1 MRGRSN
7 DLQRRASA
15 LLARLL
21 EYARRDVREIVWPR
35 PMDDPPWYKAQR
47 SRKLT
52 LEEHREIWVKALGMW
67 RESWANVFRRQE
79 EAPSTSASEEARG
92 RPDGNGEASTSANEV
107 EDRSLDDEGR
117 LLADEAKRA
126 VRAGKAGFKPLV
138 TYLYETRGRAYR
150 DGVREF
156 IKAYREG
163 FKEVQTEYEDEK
175 QTISSKAASMISRVE
190 NVLEKAEKTEVE
202 EDSTGTKR
210 TP

>member
-1 MRGRSN
+1 MRERSN
-7 DLQRRASA
+7 DLHRGARA
-15 LLARLL
+15 LLARLV
-21 EYARRDVREIVWPR
+21 EYARRDAREIVWPR

-52 LEEHREIWVKALGMW
+52 LDEHREIWIKALGMW

-79 EAPSTSASEEARG
+79 TPSTRATEETRG
-92 RPDGNGEASTSANEV
+92 RDDGNADASTSTNDV
-107 EDRSLDDEGR
+107 EDNSLNDEGR
-117 LLADEAKRA
+117 LLADEAKRT

-163 FKEVQTEYEDEK
+163 FTEVQAEYDEGK
-175 QTISSKAASMISRVE
+175 QSISSKAASMISRVE
-190 NVLEKAEKTEVE
+190 DVLEKAEKTEVK
-202 EDSTGTKR
+202 EDSPAAK
-210 TP
+210 